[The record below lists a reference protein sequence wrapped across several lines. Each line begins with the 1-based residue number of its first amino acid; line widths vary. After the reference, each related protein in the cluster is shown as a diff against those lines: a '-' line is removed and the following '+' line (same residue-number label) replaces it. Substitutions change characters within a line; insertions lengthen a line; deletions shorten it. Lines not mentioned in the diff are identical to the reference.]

1 MKICFIV
8 GAYPTM
14 KCGVGDYTSVLAEEL
29 AKKENEVHVIT
40 SVRANP
46 EKSQNVIVHN
56 IVEVWKLRAIPGI
69 IKELKKIKPDVVN
82 IQYPSDEYYRR
93 CVSLL
98 PPIIKDIIK
107 CKVTITIHEYDYF
120 NMKENKSFRDK
131 IRLYLNF
138 YKLDKIITVE
148 EKFINRIR
156 IDYKKADIV
165 HIPISANIPKSEAS
179 KEELEG
185 IRKKFGLEGKKVLS
199 YFGFAV
205 PVKGIE
211 YLLKCMT
218 KLDENV
224 KLLFINELNPEN
236 EYHKTLLD
244 MIEELKLKDRV
255 IITGFYDEARDIANM
270 LSVSDICVLPFKNG
284 LKTSNG
290 SFLAAYNQKIRVITT
305 SKNEE
310 KDGNGIYYVKP
321 ENEEELLQTIKDVL
335 NNEDKFERDALTWN
349 NVTDAF
355 IKAFEFEKDEE

>member
-29 AKKENEVHVIT
+29 AKKGNEVHVIT
-40 SVRANP
+40 SERADSSRS
-46 EKSQNVIVHN
+46 ENVVVHN
-56 IVEVWKLRAIPGI
+56 IVKVWKLRAIPSI

-98 PPIIKDIIK
+98 PPIIKDTIK

-120 NMKENKSFRDK
+120 NMKEKKSLRDK

-138 YKLDKIITVE
+138 YKLDKVITVE
-148 EKFINRIR
+148 EKFIKRIKA
-156 IDYKKADIV
+156 DYEKADIV

-179 KEELEG
+179 EEELDA

-211 YLLKCMT
+211 YLLRCMP
-218 KLDENV
+218 KLDENII
-224 KLLFINELNPEN
+224 LLFINELNPSN
-236 EYHKTLLD
+236 EYHKTLLEL
-244 MIEELKLKDRV
+244 IEELKIKDRV

-270 LSVSDICVLPFKNG
+270 LSASNICVLPFVNG

-290 SFLAAYNQKIRVITT
+290 SFLAAYNQKIKVITT
-305 SKNEE
+305 SKNDE
-310 KDGNGIYYVKP
+310 KDGSGIYYVKP
-321 ENEEELLQTIKDVL
+321 ENEEELLKKIKYVL
-335 NNEDKFERDALTWN
+335 EDKSEFERNALTWDS
-349 NVTDAF
+349 VTDGF
-355 IKAFEFEKDEE
+355 MKAFEN

>member
-29 AKKENEVHVIT
+29 AKKGNEVHVIT
-40 SVRANP
+40 S
-46 EKSQNVIVHN
+46 EKADCSKAKNVVVHSIVK
-56 IVEVWKLRAIPGI
+56 VWKLRAIPGI
-69 IKELKKIKPDVVN
+69 IKELRKIRPDVVN

-120 NMKENKSFRDK
+120 NMKEKKSFRDK
-131 IRLYLNF
+131 VRLYLNF
-138 YKLDKIITVE
+138 YKLDRVITVE
-148 EKFINRIR
+148 EKFINRIKA
-156 IDYKKADIV
+156 DYPKTDIV

-179 KEELEG
+179 DEVLIK
-185 IRKKFGLEGKKVLS
+185 IKKDFGLEEKKVLS

-211 YLLKCMT
+211 YLFKCIP

-236 EYHKTLLD
+236 EYHKSLLN
-244 MIEELKLKDRV
+244 MIDELKIKDRV
-255 IITGFYDEARDIANM
+255 IVTGFYDDAKDIANM
-270 LSVSDICVLPFKNG
+270 LSISDICVLPFVNG

-290 SFLAAYNQKIRVITT
+290 SFLAAYNQKIKIITT
-305 SKNEE
+305 SKNDV

-321 ENEEELLQTIKDVL
+321 ENEEELLEKIEYVL
-335 NNEDKFERDALTWN
+335 NNDEKFEREALTWD
-349 NVTDAF
+349 NVTDNF
-355 IKAFEFEKDEE
+355 MKAFELEKERK